1 MPTSARRPGSRLTAL
16 DRMEVGQQ
24 GTVSA
29 LQEIKQKY
37 GFPTHAIV
45 SMKEVTEYLYNR
57 PVDGRVVIDDKLKAA
72 LDKYY
77 DEYGVK

>member
-1 MPTSARRPGSRLTAL
+1 MVSL
-16 DRMEVGQQ
+16 DRMEVGQE
-24 GTVSA
+24 GTISA
-29 LQEIKQKY
+29 LQEIKRKY

-57 PVDGRVVIDDKLKAA
+57 PVDGKIVIDDKIKRA

>member
-1 MPTSARRPGSRLTAL
+1 MVSL

-24 GTVSA
+24 GTVGA